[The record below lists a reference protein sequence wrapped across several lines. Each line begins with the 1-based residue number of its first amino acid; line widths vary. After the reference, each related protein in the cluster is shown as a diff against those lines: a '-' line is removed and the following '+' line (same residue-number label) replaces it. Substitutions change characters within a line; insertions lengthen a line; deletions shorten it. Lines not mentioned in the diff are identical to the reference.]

1 MAEEEKIELDEKPS
15 KKKGLPMIVILLLVA
30 AISGGGGIAVY
41 KFILA
46 PKGKAKTETAAPV
59 TEEKKGEEAAKAE
72 GGSET
77 PPPSGEVKQEGEA
90 VPATATAEG
99 QAQVAVLSL
108 KEFIVNLN
116 DPIGRR
122 YLKTEIKLEL
132 NMKAA
137 AAKIQGDELI
147 LSRLR
152 DIIFL
157 ILSSKSYEDLRS
169 ITGKLTLKEEIVAK
183 SNEVLSPVFGKNIVS
198 NCYFTDFVVQ

>member
-46 PKGKAKTETAAPV
+46 PKGKAKAETAAPV

-198 NCYFTDFVVQ
+198 NSYFTDFVVQ

>member
-46 PKGKAKTETAAPV
+46 PKGKAKTETAAPAA
-59 TEEKKGEEAAKAE
+59 EEKKGEEAAKTE
-72 GGSET
+72 GGAET
-77 PPPSGEVKQEGEA
+77 PPPAGEVKQEGES
-90 VPATATAEG
+90 VPATTAEG

-132 NMKAA
+132 NMKDA

>member
-46 PKGKAKTETAAPV
+46 PKGKAKAETAAPV

-72 GGSET
+72 GGAET
-77 PPPSGEVKQEGEA
+77 PPPAGEVKQEGESA
-90 VPATATAEG
+90 PATTTEG

>member
-46 PKGKAKTETAAPV
+46 PKGKAKTETAAPAA
-59 TEEKKGEEAAKAE
+59 EEKKGEEAVKTE
-72 GGSET
+72 GGAET
-77 PPPSGEVKQEGEA
+77 PPPAGEVKQEGESA
-90 VPATATAEG
+90 PATTAEG

>member
-46 PKGKAKTETAAPV
+46 PKGKAKTETAAPAA
-59 TEEKKGEEAAKAE
+59 EEKKGEEAAKTE
-72 GGSET
+72 GGAET
-77 PPPSGEVKQEGEA
+77 PPPAGEVKQEGES
-90 VPATATAEG
+90 VPATTAEV

-132 NMKAA
+132 NMKDA

>member
-46 PKGKAKTETAAPV
+46 PKGKAKTETAAPAA
-59 TEEKKGEEAAKAE
+59 EEKKGEEAAKTE
-72 GGSET
+72 GGAET
-77 PPPSGEVKQEGEA
+77 PPPAGEVKQEGESA
-90 VPATATAEG
+90 PATTPAG

-198 NCYFTDFVVQ
+198 NCYFTAFVVQ

>member
-1 MAEEEKIELDEKPS
+1 
-15 KKKGLPMIVILLLVA
+15 MIVILLLVA
-30 AISGGGGIAVY
+30 AISGGGIAVY

-46 PKGKAKTETAAPV
+46 PKGRPRPKQLLPP
-59 TEEKKGEEAAKAE
+59 TEEKKGEEAVKTE
-72 GGSET
+72 GGARHL
-77 PPPSGEVKQEGEA
+77 PPQEELKQEGESA
-90 VPATATAEG
+90 PATTAEG

-122 YLKTEIKLEL
+122 YLPKTEIKLEL

-157 ILSSKSYEDLRS
+157 ILSSKSYEDLKG

>member
-46 PKGKAKTETAAPV
+46 PKGKAKTETAAPAA
-59 TEEKKGEEAAKAE
+59 EEKKGEEAAKTE
-72 GGSET
+72 GGAET
-77 PPPSGEVKQEGEA
+77 PPPAGEVKQEGESA
-90 VPATATAEG
+90 PATAAEG

-132 NMKAA
+132 NMKDA
-137 AAKIQGDELI
+137 AAKIQSDELI